1 MRDLLESFDEL
12 ITDSKEKYS
21 ERRNC
26 HHVDDDFPMRFE
38 ITTDAIA
45 HELSLYDMIAVYC
58 QQMNQSILLLGRQP
72 KLGLAE
78 LESLHGS
85 DHVVPFGDGAALL
98 DLSAEDILFA
108 RLGGSSKLARVITS
122 LPTSNWRRIERE
134 LIKIAPDLP
143 RAEGKFT
150 LGLSIYGDITHLKD
164 IQATALRL
172 KKSIRTQDPNQSV
185 RISQNKSASLSSAQV
200 IHDGLTTAKGA
211 ELIVVRSGDAVIIGQ
226 TVAEQ
231 DIEAYAARDQGR
243 PKRDARVG
251 MLPPKLAQIIINLA
265 AAETRPSTDLALL
278 DPFCGTGVV
287 LQEASLMGYGVYG
300 TDLEPRM
307 IDYTQKN
314 LAWLSERTSLPAL
327 TPQLEQGDATTHVW
341 EPAPEIV
348 ACEGYLGQPFSGF
361 PTSEKLREV
370 SHTCNQIMKGFLK
383 NITGQ
388 LKPGTRLCIGLPAWR
403 QRDGSFVHLNLLD
416 SLEELGYNRI
426 SFVHVDA
433 KDLLYY
439 REDQFV
445 ARELLVITRK

>member
-1 MRDLLESFDEL
+1 M
-12 ITDSKEKYS
+12 T
-21 ERRNC
+21 
-26 HHVDDDFPMRFE
+26 
-38 ITTDAIA
+38 
-45 HELSLYDMIAVYC
+45 
-58 QQMNQSILLLGRQP
+58 QSILLLGRQP
-72 KLGLAE
+72 MLGLAE
-78 LESLHGS
+78 LESLYGN
-85 DHVVPFGDGAALL
+85 HVIPFGENTALL
-98 DLSAEDILFA
+98 DIPAEDIAFA
-108 RLGGSSKLARVITS
+108 RLGGSSKLARVLTT
-122 LPTSNWRRIERE
+122 LPGANWRRIEGT
-134 LIKIAPDLP
+134 LLKLAPQLP

-150 LGLSIYGDITHLKD
+150 LGLSVYGEITHLKD

-172 KKSIRTQDPNQSV
+172 KKSIRAQDPSQSV
-185 RISQNKSASLSSAQV
+185 RISQNKSATLSSAQV
-200 IHDGLTTAKGA
+200 IHDGLTSSKGA
-211 ELIVVRSGDAVIIGQ
+211 ELIVVRSGDHVIIGQ

-265 AAETRPSTDLALL
+265 TADTAGATLL

-307 IDYTQKN
+307 IEYTEKN
-314 LAWLSERTSLPAL
+314 LRWLSGQYESLANL
-327 TPQLEQGDATTHVW
+327 APQLEQGDATTHTW
-341 EPAPEIV
+341 KPTPGIV

-361 PTSEKLREV
+361 PSSEKLREV

-383 NITGQ
+383 NIHSQ
-388 LKPGTRLCIGLPAWR
+388 IEPGTRLCIGLPAWR
-403 QRDGSFVHLNLLD
+403 QKDGSFVHLNLLD